1 MLRRRLPRAAV
12 IWFVVA
18 GGCAALAF
26 VSVRDLAAR
35 AAAGEGVP
43 TAPLVVVARDVVAG
57 SLLGPDDLQVAEVVE
72 PVPPGSLTDP
82 AEAAGALAVTP
93 FVAGEVVTRT
103 RIAQPGSAL
112 AARIPPGF
120 LGVTIA
126 VGALPEGLSAG
137 DRVDVL
143 ATFTSARPYTASVAS
158 DVPVLH
164 VPSSSDAAF
173 GAAAE
178 GAEIL
183 VLASPEVARQLVQA
197 NATGALA
204 VAVRGY
210 EPLAVTSEDGR

>member
-43 TAPLVVVARDVVAG
+43 TAPLVVVARDVDAG
-57 SLLGPDDLQVAEVVE
+57 SLLGPDDLQVAEVAE

-93 FVAGEVVTRT
+93 FVAGEVVTWT
-103 RIAQPGSAL
+103 RVAQPGSAL
-112 AARIPPGF
+112 AARIPPGL

-143 ATFTSARPYTASVAS
+143 ATFTSARPYTTSVAS
-158 DVPVLH
+158 DVTVLH
-164 VPSSSDAAF
+164 VPASGGTGF

-178 GAEIL
+178 GAEVL

-197 NATGALA
+197 NATGVLA
-204 VAVRGY
+204 VAVRGF
-210 EPLAVTSEDGR
+210 EPLAVAPGDDR